1 MPDKLSD
8 RQVLL
13 AILLTLVL
21 VFGLVF
27 SLHQSI
33 ENRTPPLLWRDS
45 PPDNTGQTQT
55 LQI

>member
-13 AILLTLVL
+13 AILVTIVI
-21 VFGLVF
+21 VFGLIF
-27 SLHQSI
+27 SLRHAAEQ
-33 ENRTPPLLWRDS
+33 RTPPLLWRDS
-45 PPDNTGQTQT
+45 PAEPAQT

>member
-13 AILLTLVL
+13 AILLTLVI
-21 VFGLVF
+21 VFGLIF
-27 SLHQSI
+27 TLRQSI

-45 PPDNTGQTQT
+45 PPRDTGQTQT

>member
-13 AILLTLVL
+13 AILLTLVV

-45 PPDNTGQTQT
+45 PLQDSGQTQT

>member
-13 AILLTLVL
+13 AILLTLAI
-21 VFGLVF
+21 VFGLIF
-27 SLHQSI
+27 SLRDAAEQ
-33 ENRTPPLLWRDS
+33 RTPPLLWRD
-45 PPDNTGQTQT
+45 PPAQSAQP

>member
-27 SLHQSI
+27 SLRQSI

-45 PPDNTGQTQT
+45 PPQDTGRTQT

>member
-13 AILLTLVL
+13 AILMTLII

-27 SLHQSI
+27 GLRHSV
-33 ENRTPPLLWRDS
+33 E
-45 PPDNTGQTQT
+45 DNTPQFLWKDPPSGQAKT